1 MPKTDAVPRSTK
13 HGDLSCRPLPPQ
25 LQGLQYHLN
34 IIGRQQDL
42 PSHKWGDLNVMKSS
56 CGLFMLKI
64 MENWTGESL
73 SRSITQED
81 ITLFRFKLAAVIT
94 TGEQSKDT
102 KDSDDDVVILGSHQR
117 KFNSKRDIYE
127 TKEVNKKYSSLL
139 FVVATMSKQELIS
152 GLLHYIQ

>member
-1 MPKTDAVPRSTK
+1 MDYKD
-13 HGDLSCRPLPPQ
+13 
-25 LQGLQYHLN
+25 YN
-34 IIGRQQDL
+34 IILILLDGNRTCL
-42 PSHKWGDLNVMKSS
+42 ATNGVTSISS